1 MKAILLSG
9 TCALVVSLFLTRWA
23 ISQFATWGLGQLIR
37 EDGPRTH
44 HTKRGT
50 PTMGGA
56 AIVASV
62 LIAYAFAKL
71 VTWDLPSRPALLVLF
86 LLVGMA
92 GVGFLDDYIK
102 VRKQRSLGLRS
113 KAKLLGQT
121 VVSLTF
127 GLLALHPLLQ
137 GDAGPAVSHRLSFVR
152 DFGPALPWLIVVALI
167 WLMVNG
173 TSNATNLID
182 GLDGLLTGSATMVF
196 AAFTVIGIW
205 QNNHACG
212 SAGAANGLCYEAASP
227 LDLATVAAA
236 LTGACFGFLWWNASP
251 ARIIMGDTGSLA
263 LGAAMAGLALLTRTE
278 LLLIVLG
285 GLYVIVT
292 GSVMLQVSWF
302 KLTRRTTGV
311 GRRIFRMAP
320 LQHHFELL
328 GWEQVTVVTRF
339 WIISGV
345 SVAAALGI
353 FYSDWA
359 DEPHA
364 ESWLV
369 AAGRVPTFGPVAPC
383 TSAGFPTPR
392 DRTCGST
399 GS

>member
-9 TCALVVSLFLTRWA
+9 TCALVVSLFITRWA
-23 ISQFATWGLGQLIR
+23 IPQFASWGLGQLIR

-44 HTKRGT
+44 HVKRGT
-50 PTMGGA
+50 PTMGGG
-56 AIVASV
+56 AIVGAV
-62 LIAYAFAKL
+62 VVGYGFAKL
-71 VTWDLPSRPALLVLF
+71 LTWDLPSRSGLLLLF

-92 GVGFLDDYIK
+92 TVGFLDDFIK

-121 VVSLTF
+121 VVGLTF
-127 GLLALHPLLQ
+127 GWLALQPVVR
-137 GDAGPAVSHRLSFVR
+137 AGTEAAVSHRLSHVR
-152 DFGPALPWLIVVALI
+152 DFGPVLPWVIVMALI
-167 WLMVNG
+167 WFIVTG

-182 GLDGLLTGSATMVF
+182 GLDGLLTGSASMVF
-196 AAFTVIGIW
+196 AAYTVIGIW

-212 SAGAANGLCYEAASP
+212 SAGGADGLCYQVASP

-251 ARIIMGDTGSLA
+251 AQIIMGDTGSLA

-285 GLYVIVT
+285 GLYVAVT

-311 GRRIFRMAP
+311 GKRIFRMTP

-328 GWEQVTVVTRF
+328 GWEQVTVVIRF
-339 WIISGV
+339 WIITGV
-345 SVAAALGI
+345 CVAAGLGI
-353 FYSDWA
+353 FYSDW
-359 DEPHA
+359 
-364 ESWLV
+364 L
-369 AAGRVPTFGPVAPC
+369 
-383 TSAGFPTPR
+383 
-392 DRTCGST
+392 GSLR
-399 GS
+399 

>member
-9 TCALVVSLFLTRWA
+9 TCALLVSLFITRWA
-23 ISQFATWGLGQLIR
+23 IPQFASWGLGQLIR
-37 EDGPRTH
+37 EDGPKTH
-44 HTKRGT
+44 HVKRGT

-56 AIVASV
+56 VIVVSVAIG
-62 LIAYAFAKL
+62 YAFAKL
-71 VTWDLPSRPALLVLF
+71 LTWDSPSPSALLVLF

-92 GVGFLDDYIK
+92 GVGFLDDFIK

-113 KAKLLGQT
+113 KAKLVGQT

-127 GLLALHPLLQ
+127 GVLALHPALQ
-137 GDAGPAVSHRLSFVR
+137 QGETAAVSHRLSLVR
-152 DFGPALPWLIVVALI
+152 DFGPALPWVIVMALI
-167 WLMVNG
+167 WFMVSG
-173 TSNATNLID
+173 TSNATNLVD

-196 AAFTVIGIW
+196 AAYTVIGIW
-205 QNNHACG
+205 QNSHLCG
-212 SAGAANGLCYEAASP
+212 SATGANGLCYQVASP

-251 ARIIMGDTGSLA
+251 AKIIMGDTGSLA

-285 GLYVIVT
+285 GLYVAVT

-311 GRRIFRMAP
+311 GRRIFRMTP

-328 GWEQVTVVTRF
+328 GWEQVTVVIRF
-339 WIISGV
+339 WIITGTC
-345 SVAAALGI
+345 VAAALGI
-353 FYSDWA
+353 FYSDWVGN
-359 DEPHA
+359 
-364 ESWLV
+364 L
-369 AAGRVPTFGPVAPC
+369 G
-383 TSAGFPTPR
+383 
-392 DRTCGST
+392 
-399 GS
+399 

>member
-9 TCALVVSLFLTRWA
+9 ACALTLSLIITRWA
-23 ISQFATWGLGQLIR
+23 IAQFASWGLGQLIR

-44 HTKRGT
+44 HVKRGT

-56 AIVASV
+56 VIVVSV
-62 LIAYAFAKL
+62 VIGYATAKL
-71 VTWDLPSRPALLVLF
+71 VTWDLPSRSALLVLF

-92 GVGFLDDYIK
+92 VVGFLDDFIK
-102 VRKQRSLGLRS
+102 VRRQRNLGLRS

-121 VVSLTF
+121 VVALTF
-127 GLLALHPLLQ
+127 GILALHPAL
-137 GDAGPAVSHRLSFVR
+137 GDGVAVVSHRLSLVR
-152 DFGPALPWLIVVALI
+152 DFGPELPWVIVLALI
-167 WLMVNG
+167 WFMVNG

-196 AAFTVIGIW
+196 GAYTIIGIW
-205 QNNHACG
+205 QNNHSCG
-212 SAGAANGLCYEAASP
+212 SATEPNGLCYQVASA

-251 ARIIMGDTGSLA
+251 ARIILGDTGSLA
-263 LGAAMAGLALLTRTE
+263 LGAAMAGFALLTRTE

-285 GLYVIVT
+285 GLYVAVT

-328 GWEQVTVVTRF
+328 GWEQVTVVIRF
-339 WIISGV
+339 WIVAGICA
-345 SVAAALGI
+345 AAALGI
-353 FYSDWA
+353 FYSDW
-359 DEPHA
+359 
-364 ESWLV
+364 V
-369 AAGRVPTFGPVAPC
+369 
-383 TSAGFPTPR
+383 
-392 DRTCGST
+392 GSP
-399 GS
+399 G

>member
-9 TCALVVSLFLTRWA
+9 SCALMVSLFITRWA
-23 ISQFATWGLGQLIR
+23 IRQFASWGLGQLIR
-37 EDGPRTH
+37 EDGPETH
-44 HTKRGT
+44 HVKRGT

-62 LIAYAFAKL
+62 LIGYAFAKL
-71 VTWDLPSRPALLVLF
+71 LTWDLPSRSALLVLF

-92 GVGFLDDYIK
+92 GVGFLDDFIK

-113 KAKLLGQT
+113 RAKLVGQT
-121 VVSLTF
+121 LVSLTF
-127 GLLALHPLLQ
+127 GFLALQPALSD
-137 GDAGPAVSHRLSFVR
+137 GAAAAVSHRLSFVR
-152 DFGPALPWLIVVALI
+152 DVGPVLPWVVVMALI
-167 WLMVNG
+167 WFMVSG

-196 AAFTVIGIW
+196 AAYTIIGIW
-205 QNNHACG
+205 QNNHSCET
-212 SAGAANGLCYEAASP
+212 AGEASGLCYQVASP

-251 ARIIMGDTGSLA
+251 AKIIMGDTGSLA

-285 GLYVIVT
+285 GLYVAVT

-311 GRRIFRMAP
+311 GKRIFRMTP

-328 GWEQVTVVTRF
+328 GWEQVTVVIRF
-339 WIISGV
+339 WIIAGV
-345 SVAAALGI
+345 CVAAALGI
-353 FYSDWA
+353 FYSDW
-359 DEPHA
+359 
-364 ESWLV
+364 V
-369 AAGRVPTFGPVAPC
+369 
-383 TSAGFPTPR
+383 
-392 DRTCGST
+392 GSLP
-399 GS
+399 

>member
-9 TCALVVSLFLTRWA
+9 TCALMVSLLITRWA
-23 ISQFATWGLGQLIR
+23 ISQFASWGLGQLIR

-44 HTKRGT
+44 HVKRGT
-50 PTMGGA
+50 PTMGGF
-56 AIVASV
+56 AIVVSVVFGYAS
-62 LIAYAFAKL
+62 AKL
-71 VTWDLPSRPALLVLF
+71 LTWDLPSRSALLVLF

-127 GLLALHPLLQ
+127 GYLALHPTL
-137 GDAGPAVSHRLSFVR
+137 GDGVAAVSHRLSLSR
-152 DFGPALPWLIVVALI
+152 DFGPTLPWVIVLALI
-167 WLMVNG
+167 WFMVSG
-173 TSNATNLID
+173 TSNATNIID

-196 AAFTVIGIW
+196 AAYTIIGIW
-205 QNNHACG
+205 QNNHFCG
-212 SAGAANGLCYEAASP
+212 SAGEANGVCYQVTSA

-236 LTGACFGFLWWNASP
+236 LAGACFGFLWWNASP
-251 ARIIMGDTGSLA
+251 AKIIMGDTGSLA

-285 GLYVIVT
+285 GLYVAVT

-328 GWEQVTVVTRF
+328 GWEQVTVVIRF
-339 WIISGV
+339 WIIAGIC
-345 SVAAALGI
+345 VAAGLGI
-353 FYSDWA
+353 FYSDW
-359 DEPHA
+359 
-364 ESWLV
+364 L
-369 AAGRVPTFGPVAPC
+369 
-383 TSAGFPTPR
+383 
-392 DRTCGST
+392 GSLP
-399 GS
+399 

>member
-1 MKAILLSG
+1 ML
-9 TCALVVSLFLTRWA
+9 
-23 ISQFATWGLGQLIR
+23 
-37 EDGPRTH
+37 
-44 HTKRGT
+44 
-50 PTMGGA
+50 
-56 AIVASV
+56 
-62 LIAYAFAKL
+62 
-71 VTWDLPSRPALLVLF
+71 TWDSPSRSALLVLF

-92 GVGFLDDYIK
+92 GVGFLDDFIK

-113 KAKLLGQT
+113 KAKLVGQT

-127 GLLALHPLLQ
+127 GFLALHP
-137 GDAGPAVSHRLSFVR
+137 APARRGGSRCSHRLSFVR
-152 DFGPALPWLIVVALI
+152 DFGPVLPWVIVMALI
-167 WLMVNG
+167 WFMVSG

-196 AAFTVIGIW
+196 AAYTVIGVW

-212 SAGAANGLCYEAASP
+212 SASAASGLCYQVASP

-236 LTGACFGFLWWNASP
+236 LAGACFRFLWWNASP

-285 GLYVIVT
+285 GLYVAVT

-302 KLTRRTTGV
+302 KATRRTTGV

-328 GWEQVTVVTRF
+328 GWEQVR
-339 WIISGV
+339 W
-345 SVAAALGI
+345 
-353 FYSDWA
+353 
-359 DEPHA
+359 
-364 ESWLV
+364 
-369 AAGRVPTFGPVAPC
+369 
-383 TSAGFPTPR
+383 
-392 DRTCGST
+392 
-399 GS
+399 